1 MFDFED
7 DIGLPDALPETEA
20 GLAAFDRVAIA
31 KRFNVLRSA
40 IEKVAPGAAG
50 TVLTRLEAQAEEIRS
65 LRELVSLKSAEAP
78 KERDFERFVTPRGI
92 ALQGK
97 MLNVGEP
104 GETPCEVWQPG
115 LLDEAKALSPW
126 HQELQEALEAR
137 SWCRVMLRSDDG
149 RGNAPTPKS
158 DAAVKRLLKT
168 APAAIKP
175 HVDAIQTRIFSGG
188 SGAGGDWQQTTVLP
202 MLGQSLRQDPS
213 EIESLFDV
221 IEIPT
226 KTVTLPFASTM
237 PKPYRYGIPSTDNPA
252 DFTASTPETTSRSWT
267 ADGLACV
274 IQVFDDAAEDAV
286 MATLPML
293 QSMASMGLR
302 LGFADAIING
312 DTGGQ
317 DTLTGWNP
325 RSMFDSNATFGS
337 SLDHR
342 RGFIGLRA
350 LAADASN
357 TRDASSDT
365 TSWTSQTL
373 KAAMAS
379 LKAPHGIAGELV
391 YLASPEHYIGQLLV
405 DTNLLTVDKFGPN
418 ATNLAGQ
425 VAKVLNVSIVRSELI
440 TADLAASGLYTGSG
454 SKTGG
459 LLFNRARFKIVRR
472 KGLMVELERRV
483 INGVTYIVVVARQT
497 FKSIDGATDK
507 TVHWSYNL

>member
-7 DIGLPDALPETEA
+7 DIGLPEALPETEA
-20 GLAAFDRVAIA
+20 GLGAFDKVAIA
-31 KRFNVLRSA
+31 KRFNALRSA
-40 IEKVAPGAAG
+40 IEKVAPGASGA
-50 TVLTRLEAQAEEIRS
+50 VLARLEAQAEEIRS
-65 LRELVSLKSAEAP
+65 LRELATLKSSEAP

-92 ALQGK
+92 ALQGR

-104 GETPCEVWQPG
+104 GEAPCEVWQPG
-115 LLDEAKALSPW
+115 LLDEQKALSPW
-126 HQELQEALEAR
+126 HQELQQALEAR
-137 SWCRVMLRSDDG
+137 SWCRVMLRSEDG
-149 RGNAPTPKS
+149 RGNAATPKS
-158 DAAVKRLLKT
+158 DAAVRRVLKS
-168 APAAIKP
+168 APAPIKP
-175 HVDAIQTRIFSGG
+175 HVEAIQTRIFGGG

-202 MLGQSLRQDPS
+202 MLGQALRQDPS
-213 EIESLFDV
+213 EIEQLFDV

-226 KTVTLPFASTM
+226 KSVTLPFASTM

-286 MATLPML
+286 IATLPML

-302 LGFADAIING
+302 LGFADAIVNG
-312 DTGGQ
+312 DTNGQ

-325 RSMFDSNATFGS
+325 RSMFDSNATFGT

-342 RGFIGLRA
+342 KGFIGLRA

-357 TRDASSDT
+357 TRDASSDS
-365 TSWTSQTL
+365 TSWTTQTL
-373 KAAMAS
+373 KAAMAA
-379 LKAPHGIAGELV
+379 LKAPHGVAGNLV
-391 YLASPEHYIGQLLV
+391 YIASPEHYIGNILV
-405 DTNLLTVDKFGPN
+405 DSNVLTVDKFGPN
-418 ATNLAGQ
+418 ASILSGQ
-425 VAKVLNVSIVRSELI
+425 VAKVLNCSVVTSELV

-459 LLFNRARFKIVRR
+459 ILLNRSRFKIVRR